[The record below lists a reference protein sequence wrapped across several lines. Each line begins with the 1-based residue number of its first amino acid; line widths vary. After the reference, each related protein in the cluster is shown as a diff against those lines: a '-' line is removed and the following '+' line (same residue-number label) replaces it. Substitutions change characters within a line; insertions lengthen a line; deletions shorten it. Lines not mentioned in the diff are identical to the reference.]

1 MERDIILNGVH
12 VGEHSFV
19 PDKILD
25 ELRERVVEPGFNFV
39 SIRPRRGGEIPQE
52 FYIEWAKYLAENK
65 IYFAFLYMVQFA
77 PKGRES
83 LFDAETV
90 DKIKKIAGEYFL
102 GEQLGETGSNCACK
116 LPGYYMSGDT
126 TKLHM
131 VTSPIKAGC
140 ADMEEAHREYINI
153 VSGFIAIDKKQK
165 MPNILSVEA
174 TALSKY
180 NAEAGVTIPL
190 IEMPCGNP
198 DIIISSLRG
207 TARAY
212 GSKMWGTYTAH
223 EWYGGVH
230 HTDVLK
236 RKRLELE
243 YKYAYLAGS
252 NILLAESGDECIASY
267 GIKLPKES
275 EISADYRRVMQNM
288 NEYIKKDFR
297 PKGGPK
303 VKVAFV
309 SGLHDAWGGWG
320 GGSVW
325 GQFFREEWGH
335 NEAEHSWRLLDEIGV
350 RRTWA
355 DVSNYGD
362 YDLSALPAYG
372 MYDIIPIE
380 ADVDALCKYDYLIF
394 LGWNTM
400 TDENMDKLT
409 EYVSRGGHLLMTC
422 AHLNTQTARKGEFK
436 FIAADKIEKLFGCR
450 FIGEIRKT
458 NYGHKFRKGN
468 ANENVIYP
476 ATESLAC
483 DPLYSA
489 GYVEYARFGIC
500 GGCEIAYAGD
510 SFPNRISDLPTV
522 IENRIGE
529 GTATLVTSINYPGH
543 PALFPLYRSIAREFV
558 TASARTCDIKVVG
571 SERVRWSVYEGNKI
585 YLLNTD
591 YDMPVTVKVI
601 SGEKEQLITL
611 ESLELKALEV

>member
-1 MERDIILNGVH
+1 MEKDVILNGVH

-19 PDKILD
+19 VDEILD

-39 SIRPRRGGEIPQE
+39 SIRPRGEEFSQE
-52 FYIEWAKYLAENK
+52 YFIEWAKYLAENK
-65 IYFAFLYMVQFA
+65 VYFAFTYMVQHA

-83 LFDAETV
+83 RFDAETV
-90 DKIKKIAGEYFL
+90 VKMKEIAGEYFL
-102 GEQLGETGSNCACK
+102 GEELGEMGSSGACK
-116 LPGYYMSGDT
+116 LPGYFVKGNT
-126 TKLHM
+126 TDM
-131 VTSPIKAGC
+131 RTDNAPIKVGC
-140 ADMEEAHREYINI
+140 ADMEEAHKEYLGSI
-153 VSGFIAIDKKQK
+153 SGFVEVDKKHK
-165 MPNILSVEA
+165 MPNILSIEA
-174 TALSKY
+174 TALNKY
-180 NAEAGVTIPL
+180 NAEAGVTIPM

-212 GSKMWGTYTAH
+212 GSEMWGTFAAH
-223 EWYGGVH
+223 EWYGGVR
-230 HTDVLK
+230 HTDTLK

-252 NILLAESGDECIASY
+252 NILLVESGDECIASY

-275 EISADYRRVMQNM
+275 EISSDYRRVMQEM
-288 NEYIKKDFR
+288 NEYIKRDFR

-320 GGSVW
+320 GSSVW

-335 NEAEHSWRLLDEIGV
+335 NEAEYSWRLLDEIGV

-422 AHLNTQTARKGEFK
+422 AHLNTQTARDGKFEFVSHE
-436 FIAADKIEKLFGCR
+436 KIEKLFGCR
-450 FIGEIRKT
+450 FMGEIRKT

-468 ANENVIYP
+468 VNADVLYP
-476 ATESLAC
+476 STESLLC

-500 GGCEIAYAGD
+500 GGREIAFLGD

-522 IENRIGE
+522 IENQIGE

-601 SGEKEQLITL
+601 SGEKEQMVTL
-611 ESLELKALEV
+611 ESLELRAMEV